1 MTPLKFSI
9 GDVVKMKKKHPCGSD
24 EWEIWRVGMDF
35 GIKCMG
41 CGRKLMISRQKFE
54 KAARK
59 IVSHKE
65 SNDDAL
71 KSEE

>member
-1 MTPLKFSI
+1 LNYFV

-41 CGRKLMISRQKFE
+41 CGRKVMIPRPKFE
-54 KAARK
+54 KSAKK
-59 IVSHKE
+59 IVSRKQTGDLE
-65 SNDDAL
+65 NPPD
-71 KSEE
+71 K